1 MISNILFNLLK
12 YINNIL
18 CESLFSSDV
27 SLFLYLPLSSYAPF
41 RRILQWLLPSLY
53 LEPCKFF
60 D

>member
-12 YINNIL
+12 YINNNL

-27 SLFLYLPLSSYAPF
+27 SLSLYLLLSSYSPF
-41 RRILQWLLPSLY
+41 RRIFHWLPSLY